1 MNPEEIKCIFDSCS
15 YAGFCKR
22 HTYATKLPFE
32 SYFAHRPPI
41 YEDYKCTMFV
51 PITALAEKIYRLSET
66 PRPSETDIVFDPPK
80 HLNP

>member
-1 MNPEEIKCIFDSCS
+1 MEEVKCIFDSCA

-51 PITALAEKIYRLSET
+51 PITTLAEKIYRLSET
-66 PRPSETDIVFDPPK
+66 PRPAEADIVFTPRSI
-80 HLNP
+80 